1 MDYTNSLKTTPIGP
15 LSPVPSLDK
24 FTSFLQEC
32 CDYYSGN
39 SKNQSQNSGMKSEK
53 EEEQKERE
61 NQKLP
66 VNFGLEINHLNL
78 KNDFLWL
85 MDLDLSN
92 SGISSLV
99 SQDCSPCEKLETTS
113 NLTSKNLP
121 YVSPFMMRR
130 NFTFLN
136 ANEVK
141 NDTNNSCV
149 YTCNGRNRH
158 SCLGMPRNAE
168 IMAAKYKASKSGSV
182 PKIGSSIERKLLS
195 ISAKAKTLSSKRSVV
210 ERNNYTY
217 FLETYCF
224 DSFI

>member
-1 MDYTNSLKTTPIGP
+1 MDYTNSLKNTPIGP

-39 SKNQSQNSGMKSEK
+39 SKNQSQNSGLKSEK
-53 EEEQKERE
+53 DEEE

-66 VNFGLEINHLNL
+66 INFGLEINHHNL

-85 MDLDLSN
+85 RDLDLSN
-92 SGISSLV
+92 SGISSLI
-99 SQDCSPCEKLETTS
+99 SQDCSPCEKLESTTS
-113 NLTSKNLP
+113 NLTSRNLP

-136 ANEVK
+136 ANEVNK
-141 NDTNNSCV
+141 NDNSNASV

-210 ERNNYTY
+210 KRNNYTY
-217 FLETYCF
+217 FF
-224 DSFI
+224 WKRIISI